1 MGLSRIFPSLSFVFL
16 TFQLSTFNLQPA
28 SSSNSF
34 PFIHLRIYIDKYY
47 QDVVI
52 SCLIVE
58 RQIRSFTPTS
68 PRNLCVLSVSALDS
82 SSSFVFLNFQLLT
95 LNVQPSLASNSFP
108 HNSLSDPHPLNPV
121 VSILYKKQGG
131 RGFVIPSK
139 ARDLLFPTSLYF
151 ITSLLLYVVTSKS
164 ERLDY
169 VP

>member
-16 TFQLSTFNLQPA
+16 TFQLSTFNLQSA

-34 PFIHLRIYIDKYY
+34 PFIHLKIYIDKYY

-131 RGFVIPSK
+131 GALSSRAKRGICF
-139 ARDLLFPTSLYF
+139 
-151 ITSLLLYVVTSKS
+151 SLLPYISLLRCFFTSSLPNQKG
-164 ERLDY
+164 
-169 VP
+169 

>member
-1 MGLSRIFPSLSFVFL
+1 MELSRIFPSLSFVFL

-34 PFIHLRIYIDKYY
+34 PFIHLKIYIDKYY

-82 SSSFVFLNFQLLT
+82 SSSFVFLNFELLT

-121 VSILYKKQGG
+121 VSILYKKQGEG
-131 RGFVIPSK
+131 GAWSSRAKRGICF
-139 ARDLLFPTSLYF
+139 
-151 ITSLLLYVVTSKS
+151 SLLPYISLLRCFFTSSLPNQKG
-164 ERLDY
+164 
-169 VP
+169 